1 MFRHLKEKFAAHS
14 LRQEQ
19 IQVARELQA
28 IFDQRNQ
35 LIAHENY
42 LMRYSKKLA
51 VKEFEMNITARRNQV
66 NA

>member
-1 MFRHLKEKFAAHS
+1 MFRRLKEKLEAHT
-14 LRQEQ
+14 LRKEQ
-19 IQVARELQA
+19 MQVARELQA
-28 IFDQRNQ
+28 IFDQRNA
-35 LIAHENY
+35 LMAHENY